1 MWLGQYEARYVAM
14 KVLLPA
20 KREDPEALEQFAE
33 EIRMASLL
41 AHPRIVAFCGVAWQS
56 LLHLCA
62 VTEFM
67 PRGDLE
73 SLLARPAA
81 QKELSWRR
89 EKLALS
95 SDIVEA
101 LVYLHSLVPIVIHRD
116 LKSKNV
122 LLDRRLRA
130 KLSDFGLSRTRS
142 VEDTMTNGI
151 GTILWSAPEVL
162 EGKRYDEK
170 SDLFSFG
177 VVLSEIDT
185 CALPYG
191 FSRHAKMRSMQI
203 VHLVSEGKLLPN
215 FRDDCPPAIRAL
227 AQRCLNLDPAARP
240 TAMEVAFEL
249 RSSIAPQLMQQP
261 LPTLA
266 DDEGT
271 ESLSSA
277 SAPNPRPLSISSEGG
292 EESAT
297 TVQSSPEPPQPTDN
311 AIDSRSKETQ
321 TDP

>member
-1 MWLGQYEARYVAM
+1 M
-14 KVLLPA
+14 
-20 KREDPEALEQFAE
+20 
-33 EIRMASLL
+33 
-41 AHPRIVAFCGVAWQS
+41 
-56 LLHLCA
+56 
-62 VTEFM
+62 
-67 PRGDLE
+67 
-73 SLLARPAA
+73 
-81 QKELSWRR
+81 
-89 EKLALS
+89 LS

-215 FRDDCPPAIRAL
+215 FRDDCPPAIRSL
-227 AQRCLNLDPAARP
+227 AQRCLSLDPAARP

-249 RSSIAPQLMQQP
+249 RSAIAPQLLQQP
-261 LPTLA
+261 MPTVA
-266 DDEGT
+266 DDDTG
-271 ESLSSA
+271 SILSSA
-277 SAPNPRPLSISSEGG
+277 SSGHSEGG
-292 EESAT
+292 DDGSALDAP
-297 TVQSSPEPPQPTDN
+297 VQIKV
-311 AIDSRSKETQ
+311 IDADANTKETQ
-321 TDP
+321 TESRAPDER